1 MLLGMSRGH
10 FWAFCLGR
18 RRGCGKTG
26 MGHEGKLLV
35 GRATRGR
42 TYEWLRRSEDRCG
55 DVAQVVPGTCPHADM
70 HRWKRRGVELGDKPK
85 GPVPP
90 GVHR

>member
-35 GRATRGR
+35 RPCDTRSHVFSG
-42 TYEWLRRSEDRCG
+42 YAIGGPLM
-55 DVAQVVPGTCPHADM
+55 VA
-70 HRWKRRGVELGDKPK
+70 
-85 GPVPP
+85 
-90 GVHR
+90 